1 MLCLHCS
8 SIFFNNYVC
17 IGVST
22 YGVYSSLYLFQA
34 TKIGK
39 INLAAT
45 GKDLMDDEKQEI
57 TIDLHTAL
65 EMENDIIEERAPEIE
80 KNQKLG
86 LLLGF
91 LSVHDWY
98 IPCMLLI

>member
-1 MLCLHCS
+1 
-8 SIFFNNYVC
+8 
-17 IGVST
+17 
-22 YGVYSSLYLFQA
+22 
-34 TKIGK
+34 
-39 INLAAT
+39 
-45 GKDLMDDEKQEI
+45 MDDEKQEI

-98 IPCMLLI
+98 IPCMLLILDVVLSYCKVSFNNISLLYSAGTIPLVQ

>member
-1 MLCLHCS
+1 
-8 SIFFNNYVC
+8 
-17 IGVST
+17 
-22 YGVYSSLYLFQA
+22 
-34 TKIGK
+34 
-39 INLAAT
+39 
-45 GKDLMDDEKQEI
+45 MDDEKQEI

-98 IPCMLLI
+98 IPCMLLILDVVLSYCKVSFNNISLLYSAGTFRLCSKHVCFL

>member
-1 MLCLHCS
+1 
-8 SIFFNNYVC
+8 
-17 IGVST
+17 
-22 YGVYSSLYLFQA
+22 
-34 TKIGK
+34 
-39 INLAAT
+39 
-45 GKDLMDDEKQEI
+45 MDDEKQEI

-98 IPCMLLI
+98 IPCMLLILDVVLSYCKVSFNNISLLYSAGTIPLV